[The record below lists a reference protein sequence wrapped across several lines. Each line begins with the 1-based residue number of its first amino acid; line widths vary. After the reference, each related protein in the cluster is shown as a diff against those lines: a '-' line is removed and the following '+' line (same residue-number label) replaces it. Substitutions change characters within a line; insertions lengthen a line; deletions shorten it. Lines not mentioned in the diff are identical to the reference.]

1 METRCEHLDAV
12 ALGLKYVHQE
22 KTVCA
27 LHRLASPVVA
37 QSFWR
42 EGVSMSELNVFSL
55 AANNLFSPPVLAF
68 VLGLI
73 AVSVKS
79 DLRLPEAFYQAISI
93 YLLLGIGIKGG
104 VALRNAE
111 LADIWLP
118 LLVTLALGLT
128 IPVAAFYLSG
138 VVTKLDAVNRGALA
152 AHYGSTSLVT
162 FTAAMVFVETS
173 GQFVEGFLVT
183 LLAVLEIPGIIVGL
197 LLASRGRKNAIA
209 WGESLREVLAGRSI
223 VLLVGG
229 LALGAIT
236 GSRGFASIEPFFAG
250 LFTGVLTLFL
260 LELGIVAGRRL
271 KDIRAAG
278 AGVVVFGL
286 TFPLL
291 AGFFGVAGGLLSG
304 LSVGGAALLGVLS
317 ASASYI
323 AAPTAVR
330 LALPE
335 ASPGIYL
342 TASLGITFPFNL
354 IVGIPVYY
362 WLSQS
367 LEGVLSWNS

>member
-1 METRCEHLDAV
+1 MDM
-12 ALGLKYVHQE
+12 
-22 KTVCA
+22 
-27 LHRLASPVVA
+27 
-37 QSFWR
+37 
-42 EGVSMSELNVFSL
+42 GVLSL
-55 AANNLFSPPVLAF
+55 AATNLVSPPVLAF
-68 VLGLI
+68 VLGLL
-73 AVSVKS
+73 AVSIKS

-104 VALRNAE
+104 VALRSASLSE
-111 LADIWLP
+111 IWLP
-118 LLVTLALGLT
+118 LVVTLALGLL
-128 IPVAAFYLSG
+128 IPLVAFFYAG
-138 VVTKLDAVNRGALA
+138 VITKLNGVNRGALA

-162 FTAAMVFVETS
+162 FTAALVFIESS

-197 LLASRGRKNAIA
+197 MLASRGRQRSIA
-209 WGESLREVLAGRSI
+209 WGESLREVLSGRSI

-229 LALGAIT
+229 LGVGFVT
-236 GSRGFASIEPFFAG
+236 GSAGFASIEPFFGG

-271 KDIRAAG
+271 SDIKKAG
-278 AGVVVFGL
+278 VGVVVFAL
-286 TFPLL
+286 TFPLI
-291 AGFFGVAGGLLSG
+291 AGVAGVTAGLLSG
-304 LSVGGAALLGVLS
+304 LSAGGAALLGVLS
-317 ASASYI
+317 ASSSYI

-335 ASPGIYL
+335 ASPGVYL

-354 IVGIPVYY
+354 IAGIPAYY
-362 WLSQS
+362 WLAQT